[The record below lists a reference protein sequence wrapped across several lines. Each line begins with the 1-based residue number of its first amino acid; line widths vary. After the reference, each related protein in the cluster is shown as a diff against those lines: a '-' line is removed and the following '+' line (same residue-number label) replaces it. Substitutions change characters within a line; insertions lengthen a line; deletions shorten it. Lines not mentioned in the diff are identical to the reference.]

1 MNPLSALFASG
12 VAFRNTLYDRHFLKS
27 HRLSRPVV
35 SVGNISVGGSGKTP
49 FVIALGTLL
58 KQQGIAFDVLSRG
71 YGRQSNDILVVD
83 PNGWPDQFG
92 DEPLLMARRL
102 GAPVIVGADRYQ
114 AGLLAEKQFPEG
126 KLHLLDD
133 GFQHR
138 RLHRD
143 FDIVLLTASDMQ
155 DTLLPLGRLR
165 EPLAAL
171 QRAHALVNA
180 PESLSGAAFPQQRW
194 HTTRRLLNVPEQDVF
209 RNTLTVHPQPRALAF
224 CGLGRPQ
231 QFFASLKESG
241 ANVIETATFYDH
253 HRYRQ
258 ADIDL
263 LLSLRSRSGAE
274 VFITTEKDEINLGLL
289 SAKLQPLQ
297 VVQLQMEIV
306 EAGEVVSSLMKL
318 LQ

>member
-12 VAFRNTLYDRHFLKS
+12 VAFRNTLYDRHVLKS
-27 HRLSRPVV
+27 HRLSRPVL

-49 FVIALGTLL
+49 FVIALGALL

-102 GAPVIVGADRYQ
+102 GVPVIVGADRYQ
-114 AGLLAEKQFPEG
+114 AGLLAEKQFPEV

-143 FDIVLLTASDMQ
+143 FDIVLLTSSDLQ
-155 DTLLPLGRLR
+155 DTLLPMGRLR
-165 EPLAAL
+165 EPIASL
-171 QRAHALVNA
+171 QRADALVNA
-180 PESLSGAAFPQQRW
+180 PEGLAGGTNHHQQQRW
-194 HTTRRLLNVPEQDVF
+194 HTTRRLLNGPAQGVF
-209 RNTLTVHPQPRALAF
+209 PQPRALAF

-231 QFFASLKESG
+231 QFFTSLKDSG

-258 ADIDL
+258 VDIDL
-263 LLSLRSRSGAE
+263 LLSLRNRSGAE

-289 SAKLQPLQ
+289 AAKLQPLQ
-297 VVQLQMEIV
+297 VVQLQMEIA
-306 EAGEVVSSLMKL
+306 EAEQVVSSLLNL

>member
-1 MNPLSALFASG
+1 
-12 VAFRNTLYDRHFLKS
+12 
-27 HRLSRPVV
+27 
-35 SVGNISVGGSGKTP
+35 VGGSGKTP

-58 KQQGIAFDVLSRG
+58 KQHGIAFDVLSRG
-71 YGRQSNDILVVD
+71 YGRQSNDILIVD
-83 PNGWPDQFG
+83 PDGWPDQFG

-114 AGLLAEKQFPEG
+114 AGLLAEKQFPEV

-143 FDIVLLTASDMQ
+143 FDIVLLTASDLQ

-171 QRAHALVNA
+171 QRANALVNA
-180 PESLSGAAFPQQRW
+180 PESLSGTALPQQRW
-194 HTTRRLLNVPEQDVF
+194 HAIRRLVNVPAPD
-209 RNTLTVHPQPRALAF
+209 VHPQPRALAF

-306 EAGEVVSSLMKL
+306 EADEVVSSLVRL

>member
-12 VAFRNTLYDRHFLKS
+12 VAFRNTLYDRHVLKS
-27 HRLSRPVV
+27 HRLSRPVL

-49 FVIALGTLL
+49 FVIALGILL
-58 KQQGIAFDVLSRG
+58 KQQGMAFDVLSRG
-71 YGRQSNDILVVD
+71 YGRQSNDILMVD

-102 GAPVIVGADRYQ
+102 GVPVIVGADRYQ
-114 AGLLAEKQFPEG
+114 AGLLAEKQFPEV

-143 FDIVLLTASDMQ
+143 FDIALLTSSDLQ
-155 DTLLPLGRLR
+155 DTLLPMGRLR
-165 EPLAAL
+165 EPIASL
-171 QRAHALVNA
+171 QRADALVNA
-180 PESLSGAAFPQQRW
+180 PEGLAGSAFPQQRW
-194 HTTRRLLNVPEQDVF
+194 HTTRRLLNVPAQDVF
-209 RNTLTVHPQPRALAF
+209 PQPRALAF

-231 QFFASLKESG
+231 QFFASLKDSG
-241 ANVIETATFYDH
+241 ANVVETAIFYDH

-258 ADIDL
+258 VDIDL

-274 VFITTEKDEINLGLL
+274 VFFTTEKDEINLGLL
-289 SAKLQPLQ
+289 AAKLQPLQ

-306 EAGEVVSSLMKL
+306 EADEVVSNLVKL
-318 LQ
+318 LQGWS

>member
-12 VAFRNTLYDRHFLKS
+12 VAFRNTLYDRHVLKS
-27 HRLSRPVV
+27 HRLSRPVL

-49 FVIALGTLL
+49 FVIALGALL

-102 GAPVIVGADRYQ
+102 GVPVIVGADRYQ
-114 AGLLAEKQFPEG
+114 AGLLAEKQFPEV

-143 FDIVLLTASDMQ
+143 FDIVLLTSSDLH
-155 DTLLPLGRLR
+155 DTLLPMGRLR
-165 EPLAAL
+165 EPIASL
-171 QRAHALVNA
+171 QRADALVNA
-180 PESLSGAAFPQQRW
+180 PEGLAGGTKHHPQQGW
-194 HTTRRLLNVPEQDVF
+194 HTTRRLLNVPAQGVF
-209 RNTLTVHPQPRALAF
+209 PQPRALAF

-231 QFFASLKESG
+231 QFFTSLKDSG

-258 ADIDL
+258 VDIDL
-263 LLSLRSRSGAE
+263 LLSLRNRSGAE

-289 SAKLQPLQ
+289 AAKLQPLQ
-297 VVQLQMEIV
+297 VVQLQMEIA
-306 EAGEVVSSLMKL
+306 EAEQVVSSLLNL

>member
-12 VAFRNTLYDRHFLKS
+12 AAFRNTLYDRHFLKS
-27 HRLSRPVV
+27 HRLSRPVL

-102 GAPVIVGADRYQ
+102 GVPVIVGADRYQ
-114 AGLLAEKQFPEG
+114 AGLLAEKQFPEV

-143 FDIVLLTASDMQ
+143 FDIVLLTSSDLQ
-155 DTLLPLGRLR
+155 DTLLPMGRLR
-165 EPLAAL
+165 EPIVSL
-171 QRAHALVNA
+171 QRADALVNA
-180 PESLSGAAFPQQRW
+180 PEGLAGGTKHHQQQRW
-194 HTTRRLLNVPEQDVF
+194 HTTRRLLNVPAQGVF
-209 RNTLTVHPQPRALAF
+209 PQPRALAF

-231 QFFASLKESG
+231 QFFTSLKDSG

-258 ADIDL
+258 VDIDL
-263 LLSLRSRSGAE
+263 LLSLRNRSGAE

-289 SAKLQPLQ
+289 AAKLQPLQ
-297 VVQLQMEIV
+297 VVQLQMEIA
-306 EAGEVVSSLMKL
+306 EAEQVVSSLLNL